1 VPRAIQNPAIL
12 ISLLRGGNWK
22 SINGGMGRLI
32 RRFSRSTPHKTYTD
46 GGEVAIVGIVIH
58 AIQSVKYHSQR

>member
-1 VPRAIQNPAIL
+1 M
-12 ISLLRGGNWK
+12 LRRGNWK

-32 RRFSRSTPHKTYTD
+32 RRFSRSTKTYTD
-46 GGEVAIVGIVIH
+46 GGDLAIVGIVIH